1 MKTTI
6 YALAVTAIGSLAM
19 ANSTAALAD
28 ASRIGDSVTI
38 GCTLPA
44 GVNGSRVYS
53 VDKKNALGNNI
64 DFVPSLGDNEGIGES
79 CQQVINKLTPKT
91 ETTTVFQR
99 LILNC
104 GQAGG
109 ILLNGLNLGVWQAAG
124 QAPSNPFWNDDING
138 IIFAAQ
144 VAPPGPAQPVLLAP
158 PTADSNYA
166 LVSYTFVCALDVG
179 NMSLFAINA
188 TQP

>member
-6 YALAVTAIGSLAM
+6 YALAVTAIGSIAM

-38 GCTLPA
+38 GCTLPY
-44 GVNGSRVYS
+44 GVNGSTVYS
-53 VDKKNALGNNI
+53 VDKKNALGNDIEFN
-64 DFVPSLGDNEGIGES
+64 PTLGDNQGIGQP

-91 ETTTVFQR
+91 ATSNIFQS

-104 GQAGG
+104 GQTGG
-109 ILLNGLNLGVWQAAG
+109 LFSGLNLGVWQAAG
-124 QAPSNPFWNDDING
+124 QSPANPFWNDDLTG
-138 IIFAAQ
+138 VLLAAQ